1 MLHTGS
7 VKYPQVKLTG
17 PEGDGTLLTQRPFFR
32 PGTKRPM
39 SLARLLRKIPLF
51 AGFGPSEFESIEKC
65 LVRRRYPGG
74 QALFHMGDEGSSL
87 HIIESGRVKVTIPSS
102 SGEEL
107 ILAIFGA
114 GDLLGE
120 LSLFDGKPRS
130 ATVQALEDT
139 ETLCLHREDLLALMR
154 NRFDVVE
161 KILEVLARRIRDTGM
176 LLAESHF
183 LDITSRLAKKILDL
197 GDTFGVREGGQVRIG
212 VKITQKDLAS
222 MIGATR
228 ESINKQLKTLRDQD
242 LIRIIGGTIEI
253 LNRERLAQKARMF
266 PKP

>member
-1 MLHTGS
+1 
-7 VKYPQVKLTG
+7 
-17 PEGDGTLLTQRPFFR
+17 
-32 PGTKRPM
+32 M
-39 SLARLLRKIPLF
+39 SLAILRRKIPLF
-51 AGFGPSEFESIEKC
+51 AGFGPSEFESLEKC

-74 QALFHMGDEGSSL
+74 QTLFHMGDEGGSL
-87 HIIESGRVKVTIPSS
+87 HLIERGRVKITIPSS

-107 ILAIFGA
+107 ILAILGA

-120 LSLFDGKPRS
+120 LSLFDGKSRS
-130 ATVQALEDT
+130 ATVLALEET
-139 ETLCLHREDLLALMR
+139 VTLCLHREDLLALMR

-161 KILEVLARRIRDTGM
+161 KILEVLARRIRDTDM
-176 LLAESHF
+176 LLADVHF

-197 GDTFGVREGGQVRIG
+197 GDTFGIREGGQVRIG

-228 ESINKQLKTLRDQD
+228 ESINKQLKALRDQG
-242 LIRIIGGTIEI
+242 LVRISGGTIEI
-253 LNRERLAQKARMF
+253 LNRGRLVQKARIF